1 VADFT
6 ADAADTAFS
15 IALQRTSDTSAPSS
29 TVTLPAPFSFVAP
42 AASTQVPRSGSG
54 LRVTWQ
60 LASSGDGMRISASGS
75 CIESVSEVT
84 IADSGAHDFAAFRA
98 RQDENNTTCPVTI
111 TLERRR
117 EGTVDPAYGKGGAF
131 VAKVSRKLTVSSMP

>member
-1 VADFT
+1 M
-6 ADAADTAFS
+6 AAGSRERAGPVHPGRR
-15 IALQRTSDTSAPSS
+15 LRAPSS
-29 TVTLPAPFSFVAP
+29 AVTLPAPFAFVAP
-42 AASTQVPRSGSG
+42 AASTPVARSGPG

-60 LASSGDGMRISASGS
+60 PAGAGDGLRISASGS

-84 IADSGAHDFAAFRA
+84 ISDSGAHDFAPFRA
-98 RQDENNTTCPVTI
+98 QQDENNTTCPVTI

-131 VAKVSRKLTVSSMP
+131 VAKVSRKLTVSSTP